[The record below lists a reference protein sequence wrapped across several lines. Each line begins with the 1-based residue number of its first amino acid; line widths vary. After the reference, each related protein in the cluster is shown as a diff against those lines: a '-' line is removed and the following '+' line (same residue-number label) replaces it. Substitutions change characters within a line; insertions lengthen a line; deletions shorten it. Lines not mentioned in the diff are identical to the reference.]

1 MKFKVRNSFIIIYN
15 VGIFFNAMNISIYI
29 YSNTYKRHE
38 HKELENLT
46 IHLDASLCIICY
58 AIKIYNINYVIKQ

>member
-1 MKFKVRNSFIIIYN
+1 MKFKVKHLLNN
-15 VGIFFNAMNISIYI
+15 VAISFNATNILIYI

-46 IHLDASLCIICY
+46 IHLDASPCIICY
-58 AIKIYNINYVIKQ
+58 AIKIYKYKLRY